1 MPEDEKTLRC
11 AVCRV
16 RLGLIPFTCKC
27 QRHFC
32 AKHRTGLRQQVYG
45 STIPLAERS
54 GHLCDYDHTG
64 VHAERLQLQ
73 LDAQASKKTVP
84 FFP

>member
-1 MPEDEKTLRC
+1 MADKLRC
-11 AVCRV
+11 AVCRA

-32 AKHRTGLRQQVYG
+32 AKHRTGLREQVYG
-45 STIPLAERS
+45 SSTAVAERS
-54 GHLCDYDHTG
+54 GHLCEFDHMAA
-64 VHAERLQLQ
+64 HAERLQAQ
-73 LDAQASKKTVP
+73 LEAQASKKTAP